1 VGTAVCLGRAA
12 SWASCKEEREKGV
25 PLLSRKMG
33 TIGECMALNETQRA
47 VLKEIQDKKAETK
60 QKSYGIF
67 RI

>member
-1 VGTAVCLGRAA
+1 
-12 SWASCKEEREKGV
+12 
-25 PLLSRKMG
+25 MG
-33 TIGECMALNETQRA
+33 ATGECIALNETQRE